1 MKFQAF
7 QRSNY
12 AYEALLK
19 IYLCLFF
26 ALIFVVVVYQS
37 QNLVNLFFLRKVSIC
52 FECVD
57 RNMYLIVWPIMPQ
70 KRIIYINF
78 VQLVSSNNWKH
89 SRNSLSILCVFFSCL
104 YLKDQYVKNV
114 WFFYRF
120 CLSRVNLF
128 DSFFSYL
135 I

>member
-1 MKFQAF
+1 MTFQ
-7 QRSNY
+7 SI
-12 AYEALLK
+12 YEALLK

-37 QNLVNLFFLRKVSIC
+37 QNLVKLFFLRKVSIC

-78 VQLVSSNNWKH
+78 VQFVSSNNWKQ
-89 SRNSLSILCVFFSCL
+89 SRNVLFILCVFFSCL

-128 DSFFSYL
+128 DSFYSYL

>member
-1 MKFQAF
+1 MTFQAF

-78 VQLVSSNNWKH
+78 VQLVSSNN
-89 SRNSLSILCVFFSCL
+89 
-104 YLKDQYVKNV
+104 
-114 WFFYRF
+114 
-120 CLSRVNLF
+120 
-128 DSFFSYL
+128 
-135 I
+135 